1 MKELTIG
8 LVGNPNCGK
17 TTLFNRLTGARQ
29 RVGIW
34 PGVTV
39 DRKSGSCRCGDR
51 RLAVIDTPGIYAL
64 AAASLDEQV
73 TRDFLLS
80 GEADVVVNIVDA
92 TNIERNLY
100 LTSQLIEMRVPRAQY
115 ERFQRAV
122 ARLPWVLECH
132 HVSGAASFVLKCAV
146 PDVTGLELLVGH
158 LSQFGDTSTSL
169 VMSTVLDRRE
179 FRRDLRPAAR
189 A

>member
-1 MKELTIG
+1 MAKTGILGSFEGPTDERDWVILEEVQRNARVSFADLGRRAELS
-8 LVGNPNCGK
+8 PPAAAE
-17 TTLFNRLTGARQ
+17 RL
-29 RVGIW
+29 
-34 PGVTV
+34 
-39 DRKSGSCRCGDR
+39 R
-51 RLAVIDTPGIYAL
+51 RLEDAGVVRGYHARL
-64 AAASLDEQV
+64 AP
-73 TRDFLLS
+73 
-80 GEADVVVNIVDA
+80 
-92 TNIERNLY
+92 ERLG
-100 LTSQLIEMRVPRAQY
+100 LGMTVLIEMRVPRAQY

-146 PDVTGLELLVGH
+146 PDVPGLELLVGH